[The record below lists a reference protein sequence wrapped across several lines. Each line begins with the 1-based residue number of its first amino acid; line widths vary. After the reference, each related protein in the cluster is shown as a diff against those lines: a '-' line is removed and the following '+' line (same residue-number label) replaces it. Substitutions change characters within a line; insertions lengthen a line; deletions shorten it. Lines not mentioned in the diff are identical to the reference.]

1 MNIYFFYI
9 IISILGLSI
18 MLGLY
23 RLIRGPTAP
32 DRAVALDA
40 LTNITT
46 ALLVLI
52 AVLSAR
58 FIYLDV
64 ALVYAI
70 LAFIGVVA
78 IARYLEGGL

>member
-1 MNIYFFYI
+1 MNIYFFYL
-9 IISILGLSI
+9 IISILSLAI
-18 MLGLY
+18 ALGTY
-23 RLIRGPTAP
+23 RLLKGPTAS

-46 ALLVLI
+46 ALLILI
-52 AVLSAR
+52 ALLSSR

>member
-9 IISILGLSI
+9 IISIISISIFLSV
-18 MLGLY
+18 Y
-23 RLIRGPTAP
+23 RLLRGPSAS

-52 AVLSAR
+52 AFLSAR

-78 IARYLEGGL
+78 VARYMEGGL

>member
-1 MNIYFFYI
+1 MIFLYVI
-9 IISILGLSI
+9 MGILAVSIFLGT
-18 MLGLY
+18 Y
-23 RLIRGPTAP
+23 RLLKGPSAS

-46 ALLVLI
+46 AILVLI
-52 AVLSAR
+52 AYISER

-70 LAFIGVVA
+70 LAFVGVVA

>member
-9 IISILGLSI
+9 IISIISLSVI
-18 MLGLY
+18 LTVY
-23 RLIRGPTAP
+23 RLIIGPSIS
-32 DRAVALDA
+32 DRVVALDA
-40 LTNITT
+40 LTNVTT

-52 AVLSAR
+52 ALLSQR

-78 IARYLEGGL
+78 VARYLEGGI

>member
-1 MNIYFFYI
+1 MIFMYI
-9 IISILGLSI
+9 IMGILIISIFLGT
-18 MLGLY
+18 Y
-23 RLIRGPTAP
+23 RLLMGPSAS

-46 ALLVLI
+46 ALLVLVAYI
-52 AVLSAR
+52 SER

-70 LAFIGVVA
+70 LAFVGVIA

>member
-1 MNIYFFYI
+1 MNVYFLYI
-9 IISILGLSI
+9 VISILSLSVV
-18 MLGLY
+18 LALY
-23 RLIRGPTAP
+23 RLIIGPSVS
-32 DRAVALDA
+32 DRVVALDA

-52 AVLSAR
+52 AFLSAR

-78 IARYLEGGL
+78 VARYLEGGL